1 MAVLGRK
8 TEGRKGA
15 LRVLLVGEEEARRAE
30 IKAALESLGGDPP
43 LEIVAVTPEAA
54 NPESTNGIQP
64 PDVTM
69 VLFNGNEE
77 RSLSYLQKQAERS
90 PRPALFALV
99 REKSSGLMRQILRA
113 GADELLFLPLEP
125 EDATR
130 ALLKISESRR
140 REEREQGGIICSVVS
155 TVGGV
160 GVSSLAANLALAMRY
175 ALSKRVALVDLDLQS
190 GGLAVALNLEPER
203 TIMALAE
210 QDKKLDSIQLESALS
225 KHPSGIYLLAAPKRI
240 EDSELVS
247 DVTLGAALDLMRRLF
262 DFVVVDCGGYV
273 NENVVAVWER
283 SDHLFY
289 VLDQSIGAA
298 RCCWRFIEL
307 FARLGLNG
315 VQPHFVLS
323 RYVPHHPISE
333 EQITN
338 TLGRPIYARIP
349 RDEKALERAQLRAQ
363 DLWQCAPGS
372 PLTRAYED
380 LARRLAA
387 GDDASEESQGIMSR
401 LLGRFGNRS

>member
-8 TEGRKGA
+8 TDGRKGA
-15 LRVLLVGEEEARRAE
+15 LKVLLVGEDEGRRSELKAGLEA
-30 IKAALESLGGDPP
+30 LGGDPP
-43 LEIVAVTPEAA
+43 LEVSAASAVAGSE
-54 NPESTNGIQP
+54 NSNGTAP

-69 VLFNGNEE
+69 VVFNGDEE
-77 RSLSYLQKQAERS
+77 TSLSYLQRQAERS

-99 REKSSGLMRQILRA
+99 RERSPGLMRQILRA
-113 GADELLFLPLEP
+113 GADELLFLPLDP
-125 EDATR
+125 GDATR
-130 ALLKISESRR
+130 ALLKVSESLR

-160 GVSSLAANLALAMRY
+160 GVTSLAANLALAMRY

-203 TIMALAE
+203 TIMALTE

-225 KHPSGIYLLAAPKRI
+225 KHSSGIYLLAAPKRI

-247 DVTLGAALDLMRRLF
+247 DVTLGAALDLMKRLF
-262 DFVVVDCGGYV
+262 DFVVVDCGGYI

-307 FARLGLNG
+307 FARLGLTG
-315 VQPHFVLS
+315 VEPHFVLN
-323 RYVPHHPISE
+323 RFVPHHPISE

-338 TLGRPIYARIP
+338 TLGRPIFAKIP
-349 RDEKALERAQLRAQ
+349 RDEKALERVQLRAQ

-387 GDDASEESQGIMSR
+387 GDEASAEERGLVSR
-401 LLGRFGNRS
+401 LFGRFGARS

>member
-1 MAVLGRK
+1 VAVLGRK
-8 TEGRKGA
+8 TDGRKGA
-15 LRVLLVGEEEARRAE
+15 LRVLLVGEDEGRRSE
-30 IKAALESLGGDPP
+30 IKSALEALGGDPP
-43 LEIVAVTPEAA
+43 LEISAASPAAGSENGNGVA
-54 NPESTNGIQP
+54 P

-69 VLFNGNEE
+69 VVFNGNEE
-77 RSLSYLQKQAERS
+77 ASLNYLQKQAEPS

-99 REKSSGLMRQILRA
+99 RERSPSLMRQILRA
-113 GADELLFLPLEP
+113 GADELLFLPLDP

-130 ALLKISESRR
+130 ALLKISESQR
-140 REEREQGGIICSVVS
+140 REEREQGGVVCSVVS

-160 GVSSLAANLALAMRY
+160 GVTSLAANLALALRY
-175 ALSKRVALVDLDLQS
+175 ALSQRVALVDLDLQS
-190 GGLAVALNLEPER
+190 GGLAVALNIEPER
-203 TIMALAE
+203 TIMALTE

-225 KHPSGIYLLAAPKRI
+225 KHSSGIYLLAAPKRI

-247 DVTLGAALDLMRRLF
+247 DVTLGAALDLMKRLF
-262 DFVVVDCGGYV
+262 DFVVVDCGGYI

-307 FARLGLNG
+307 FGRLGLNG

-333 EQITN
+333 EQITS
-338 TLGRPIYARIP
+338 TLGRPVYAKIP
-349 RDEKALERAQLRAQ
+349 RDEKALERVQLRAQ

-387 GDDASEESQGIMSR
+387 PDDASAEERGLVSR
-401 LLGRFGNRS
+401 LFGKFGARS

>member
-1 MAVLGRK
+1 MLGRK
-8 TEGRKGA
+8 TDGRKGA
-15 LRVLLVGEEEARRAE
+15 LRVLLVGEDEERRAE
-30 IKAALESLGGDPP
+30 IKTALDALGGDPP
-43 LEIVAVTPEAA
+43 LEIVAASPTAGHE
-54 NPESTNGIQP
+54 NGNGAMP

-69 VLFNGNEE
+69 VVFNGNEQT
-77 RSLSYLQKQAERS
+77 SLDYLQKQAERS

-99 REKSSGLMRQILRA
+99 RERSPGLMRQILRA
-113 GADELLFLPLEP
+113 GADELLFLPLDP
-125 EDATR
+125 GDATR
-130 ALLKISESRR
+130 ALLKVSESQR
-140 REEREQGGIICSVVS
+140 REEREQGGVICSVVS

-160 GVSSLAANLALAMRY
+160 GVTSLAANLALALRY
-175 ALSKRVALVDLDLQS
+175 ALSQRVALVDLDLQS
-190 GGLAVALNLEPER
+190 GGLAVALNIEPER
-203 TIMALAE
+203 TIMALTE

-225 KHPSGIYLLAAPKRI
+225 KHSSGVYLLAAPKRI

-247 DVTLGAALDLMRRLF
+247 DVTLGAALDLMKRLF
-262 DFVVVDCGGYV
+262 DFVVVDCGGYI

-307 FARLGLNG
+307 FGRLGLNG

-323 RYVPHHPISE
+323 RYIPHHPISE

-338 TLGRPIYARIP
+338 TLGRQVYAKIP
-349 RDEKALERAQLRAQ
+349 RDEKALERVQLRAQ

-372 PLTRAYED
+372 PLARAYED
-380 LARRLAA
+380 LARHLAA
-387 GDDASEESQGIMSR
+387 PDDASAEERGLVSR
-401 LLGRFGNRS
+401 LFGRFGARS

>member
-8 TEGRKGA
+8 NDGRKGA
-15 LRVLLVGEEEARRAE
+15 LRVLLVGEDEGRRAE
-30 IKAALESLGGDPP
+30 IKTALENLGDPP
-43 LEIVAVTPEAA
+43 LEIVAVTPQVGAQDSNGAA
-54 NPESTNGIQP
+54 P

-69 VLFNGNEE
+69 VVFNGNEDA
-77 RSLSYLQKQAERS
+77 SLSYLQKQSERS
-90 PRPALFALV
+90 PRPVLFALV
-99 REKSSGLMRQILRA
+99 REKSPGLMRQILRA

-125 EDATR
+125 GDATR
-130 ALLKISESRR
+130 ALLKISESHR
-140 REEREQGGIICSVVS
+140 REEKEQGGIVCSVVS

-160 GVSSLAANLALAMRY
+160 GVSSLAANLALALRY
-175 ALSKRVALVDLDLQS
+175 TLSKRVALVDLDLQS

-203 TIMALAE
+203 TIMGLTE

-247 DVTLGAALDLMRRLF
+247 DVTLGSALDLLRRLF
-262 DFVVVDCGGYV
+262 DFVVVDCGGYI

-307 FARLGLNG
+307 FGRLGLSG

-323 RYVPHHPISE
+323 RYVSHHPISE
-333 EQITN
+333 EQIVN

-349 RDEKALERAQLRAQ
+349 RDEKALEKVQLLAK
-363 DLWQCAPGS
+363 DLWQCAPNS
-372 PLTRAYED
+372 TLTRAYED
-380 LARRLAA
+380 LARRLGA
-387 GDDASEESQGIMSR
+387 GNEESDDSPGLMSR
-401 LLGRFGNRS
+401 LRGVFGSRS

>member
-8 TEGRKGA
+8 SDGRKGA
-15 LRVLLVGEEEARRAE
+15 LRVLLVGEDEGRRAE
-30 IKAALESLGGDPP
+30 IKAALENLGDPP
-43 LEIVAVTPEAA
+43 LEIVSVTPQGGAQESSNGAA
-54 NPESTNGIQP
+54 PA
-64 PDVTM
+64 DVTM
-69 VLFNGNEE
+69 VVFNGNEE
-77 RSLSYLQKQAERS
+77 ASLNYLQKQAERS

-99 REKSSGLMRQILRA
+99 RERSPGLMRQILRA
-113 GADELLFLPLEP
+113 GADELLFLPLDP
-125 EDATR
+125 GDATR
-130 ALLKISESRR
+130 ALLKVSESHR
-140 REEREQGGIICSVVS
+140 REEKEQGGIICSVVS

-160 GVSSLAANLALAMRY
+160 GVSSLAANLALALRY
-175 ALSKRVALVDLDLQS
+175 TLSKRVALVDLDLQS

-203 TIMALAE
+203 TIMTLTE
-210 QDKKLDSIQLESALS
+210 GDKKLDSIQLEAALS

-247 DVTLGAALDLMRRLF
+247 DVTLGSALDLMRRLF
-262 DFVVVDCGGYV
+262 DFVVVDCGGYI

-307 FARLGLNG
+307 FGRLGLSG

-323 RYVPHHPISE
+323 RYVSHHPISE
-333 EQITN
+333 EQIVN
-338 TLGRPIYARIP
+338 TLGRPIYAKIP
-349 RDEKALERAQLRAQ
+349 RDEKALEKVQLLAK
-363 DLWQCAPGS
+363 DLWQCAANS
-372 PLTRAYED
+372 ALTRSYEE

-387 GDDASEESQGIMSR
+387 GDEDSEEAPGLMSR
-401 LLGRFGNRS
+401 LRGVFGNRS

>member
-8 TEGRKGA
+8 SDGRKGA
-15 LRVLLVGEEEARRAE
+15 LRVLLVGEDEGRRAE
-30 IKAALESLGGDPP
+30 IKAALDNLGDPP
-43 LEIVAVTPEAA
+43 LEIVSVTPQAGSH
-54 NPESTNGIQP
+54 ESGNGVAP
-64 PDVTM
+64 ADVTM
-69 VLFNGNEE
+69 VVFNGNEE
-77 RSLSYLQKQAERS
+77 ASLNYLQKQAERS

-99 REKSSGLMRQILRA
+99 HERSPGLMRQILRA
-113 GADELLFLPLEP
+113 GADELLFLPLDAG
-125 EDATR
+125 DATR
-130 ALLKISESRR
+130 ALLKVSESHR
-140 REEREQGGIICSVVS
+140 REEKEQGGVICSVVS

-160 GVSSLAANLALAMRY
+160 GVSSLAANLALALRY
-175 ALSKRVALVDLDLQS
+175 TLSKRVALVDLDLQS

-262 DFVVVDCGGYV
+262 DFVVVDCGGYI

-307 FARLGLNG
+307 FGRLGLSG
-315 VQPHFVLS
+315 VQPHFILS
-323 RYVPHHPISE
+323 RYVSHHPISE

-338 TLGRPIYARIP
+338 TLGRPIYAKIP
-349 RDEKALERAQLRAQ
+349 RDEKALEKVQLLAK
-363 DLWQCAPGS
+363 DLWQCAGNS
-372 PLTRAYED
+372 ALTRAYED

-387 GDDASEESQGIMSR
+387 GDESPEEAPGLMSR
-401 LLGRFGNRS
+401 LRGVFGSRS

>member
-8 TEGRKGA
+8 SDGRKGA
-15 LRVLLVGEEEARRAE
+15 LRVLLVGEDEGRRAE
-30 IKAALESLGGDPP
+30 IKAALDNLGDPP
-43 LEIVAVTPEAA
+43 LEIVSVTPQAGSH
-54 NPESTNGIQP
+54 ESGNGVAP
-64 PDVTM
+64 ADVTM
-69 VLFNGNEE
+69 VVFNGNEE
-77 RSLSYLQKQAERS
+77 ASLNYLQKQAERS

-99 REKSSGLMRQILRA
+99 HERSPGLMRQILRA
-113 GADELLFLPLEP
+113 GADELLFLPLDAG
-125 EDATR
+125 DATR
-130 ALLKISESRR
+130 ALLKVSESHR
-140 REEREQGGIICSVVS
+140 REEKEQGGVICSVVS

-160 GVSSLAANLALAMRY
+160 GVSSLAANLALALRY
-175 ALSKRVALVDLDLQS
+175 TLSKRVALVDLDLQS

-262 DFVVVDCGGYV
+262 DFVVVDCGGYI

-307 FARLGLNG
+307 FGRLGLSG
-315 VQPHFVLS
+315 VQPHFILS
-323 RYVPHHPISE
+323 RWVSHHPISE

-338 TLGRPIYARIP
+338 TLGRPIYAKIP
-349 RDEKALERAQLRAQ
+349 RDEKALEKVQLLAK
-363 DLWQCAPGS
+363 DLWQCAGNS
-372 PLTRAYED
+372 VLTRAYED

-387 GDDASEESQGIMSR
+387 DDEGPEDAPGFMSR
-401 LLGRFGNRS
+401 LRGVFGSRS